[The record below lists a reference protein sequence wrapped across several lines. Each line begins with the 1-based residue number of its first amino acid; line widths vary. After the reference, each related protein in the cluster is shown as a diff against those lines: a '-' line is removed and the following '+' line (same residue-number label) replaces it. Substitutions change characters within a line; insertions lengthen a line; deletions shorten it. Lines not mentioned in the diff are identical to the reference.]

1 MAAVD
6 SVGCL
11 KQQFV
16 TYYLSSFNDQIKI
29 KNKLLK
35 INIYFQVMYVLFVDL
50 DSLPWT
56 LKSHNE
62 NDDDDDSN
70 YNLLAFPSL
79 LYGIQNLSFISSLPQ
94 IWNGLIPR

>member
-1 MAAVD
+1 MAAVV

-35 INIYFQVMYVLFVDL
+35 INIYFPVMYVLFVDL

-56 LKSHNE
+56 RRPKSHNE

-70 YNLLAFPSL
+70 
-79 LYGIQNLSFISSLPQ
+79 
-94 IWNGLIPR
+94 